1 MNDEVRR
8 IKERLDLVE
17 VVGDYVKL
25 RKAGK
30 SFVGLCPFHQE
41 KTPSFSVSRERQTY
55 HCFGCGAGGD
65 VFRFL
70 MEMEGWTFPQALEVL
85 SARTGVVLEH
95 RGRRR
100 EEGGDVLEEALA
112 FYRASLGASEGEA
125 ARAYLRRRELPQ
137 EAWERFELG
146 WSLPA
151 WRSLEDHLRRQG
163 LNLRDAVERGLL
175 VEGPKGTYDRFRG
188 RVMFPIRSETGRLLG
203 FGGRLVDGEGAKYV
217 NSPES
222 PLFEKRKILYLLPQA
237 KRAIREKGCA
247 LVVEGYLDAIR
258 CHLNGH
264 PEAVASLGTAF
275 TEEQADLLARQA
287 DRCLICFDTD
297 AAGQEAALKGMYV
310 LRRKGLDVR
319 VVRLPKG
326 KDPDELLRDP
336 QGAEAFEGAL
346 TEALP
351 LPRFHVA
358 ARRKWLEDPQERKRG
373 LEEVLGGIASLSVLD
388 VRPSLP
394 DVAADLGLLPHELE
408 ALLRQRG
415 WGGVSEKR
423 PPFPPRSGERGEG
436 IFPFPGVSIHEGGE
450 EEPAPDPWEA
460 ALCHLLWSR
469 EGFRSSSAPEGFLPL
484 LRSECARAVASA
496 LLCGES
502 PEELEARWL
511 QTGDQRSA
519 ALLALGGAF
528 LEELYL
534 EESPEEEVL
543 RQLRLREWR
552 RRYEELHR
560 RVVRK
565 ESLSE
570 DERRDY
576 VAMAAKIKRGEKRSY
591 ERKAP

>member
-237 KRAIREKGCA
+237 KRAIREKGSA

-336 QGAEAFEGAL
+336 QGVEAFEGAL

-511 QTGDQRSA
+511 QAGDQRSA

>member
-237 KRAIREKGCA
+237 KRAIREKGSA

-469 EGFRSSSAPEGFLPL
+469 EGSRSSSAPEGVLPL

-511 QTGDQRSA
+511 QAGDQRSA

>member
-85 SARTGVVLEH
+85 SARTGVPLEH

-237 KRAIREKGCA
+237 KRAIREKGSA

-469 EGFRSSSAPEGFLPL
+469 EGSRSSSAPEGVLPL

-511 QTGDQRSA
+511 QAGDQRSA

>member
-85 SARTGVVLEH
+85 SARTGVPLEH

-222 PLFEKRKILYLLPQA
+222 PLFEKRKVLYLLPQA
-237 KRAIREKGCA
+237 KRAIREKGSA

-436 IFPFPGVSIHEGGE
+436 IFPPPGVSIHESGE

-469 EGFRSSSAPEGFLPL
+469 EGFRSASAPEGFLPL

-511 QTGDQRSA
+511 QAGDQRSA

>member
-222 PLFEKRKILYLLPQA
+222 PLFEKRKVLYLLPQA

-511 QTGDQRSA
+511 QAGDQRSA

>member
-85 SARTGVVLEH
+85 SARTGVPLEH

-237 KRAIREKGCA
+237 KRAIREKGSA

>member
-85 SARTGVVLEH
+85 SARTGVPLEH

-237 KRAIREKGCA
+237 KRAIREKGSA

-511 QTGDQRSA
+511 QAGDQRSA

>member
-1 MNDEVRR
+1 
-8 IKERLDLVE
+8 
-17 VVGDYVKL
+17 
-25 RKAGK
+25 
-30 SFVGLCPFHQE
+30 
-41 KTPSFSVSRERQTY
+41 
-55 HCFGCGAGGD
+55 
-65 VFRFL
+65 
-70 MEMEGWTFPQALEVL
+70 
-85 SARTGVVLEH
+85 
-95 RGRRR
+95 
-100 EEGGDVLEEALA
+100 
-112 FYRASLGASEGEA
+112 
-125 ARAYLRRRELPQ
+125 
-137 EAWERFELG
+137 
-146 WSLPA
+146 
-151 WRSLEDHLRRQG
+151 
-163 LNLRDAVERGLL
+163 
-175 VEGPKGTYDRFRG
+175 
-188 RVMFPIRSETGRLLG
+188 MFPIRSETGRLLG

-222 PLFEKRKILYLLPQA
+222 PLFEKRKVLYLLPQA
-237 KRAIREKGCA
+237 KRAIREKGSA

-511 QTGDQRSA
+511 QAGDQRSA

>member
-222 PLFEKRKILYLLPQA
+222 PLFEKRKVLYLLPQA
-237 KRAIREKGCA
+237 KRAIREKGSA

-469 EGFRSSSAPEGFLPL
+469 EGSRSSSAPEGVLPL

>member
-237 KRAIREKGCA
+237 KRAIREKGSA

-511 QTGDQRSA
+511 QAGDQRSA

>member
-55 HCFGCGAGGD
+55 HCFGCGVGGD

-85 SARTGVVLEH
+85 SARTGVPLEH

-237 KRAIREKGCA
+237 KRAIREKGSA

-511 QTGDQRSA
+511 QAGDQRSA

>member
-151 WRSLEDHLRRQG
+151 WRSLEEHLRRQG

-237 KRAIREKGCA
+237 KRAIREKGSA

-415 WGGVSEKR
+415 WGGVSEKS
-423 PPFPPRSGERGEG
+423 PPLPPRSGERGEG

-469 EGFRSSSAPEGFLPL
+469 EGSRSSSAPEGVLPL

-511 QTGDQRSA
+511 QAGDQRSA

>member
-237 KRAIREKGCA
+237 KRAIREKGSA

-469 EGFRSSSAPEGFLPL
+469 EGSRSSSAPEGVLPL

-511 QTGDQRSA
+511 QAGDQRSA

-570 DERRDY
+570 EERKDY